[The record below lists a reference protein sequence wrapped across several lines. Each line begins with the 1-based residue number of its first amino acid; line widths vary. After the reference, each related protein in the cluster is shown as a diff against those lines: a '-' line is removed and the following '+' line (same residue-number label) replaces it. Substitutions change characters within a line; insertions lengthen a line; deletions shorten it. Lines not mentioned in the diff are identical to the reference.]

1 MLVIGLTGP
10 TGAGKGAVAEIF
22 QKHYKIPVINADQVY
37 HELITPPS
45 SCLQELVEEFG
56 KGILLPN
63 GHLDRR
69 ALGGIVFN
77 DPASRERLNVIT
89 HRYVMEEVKTQME
102 RFRLDGV
109 PVAVFD
115 APQLFEAG
123 AHRACGAV
131 ISVLADRGI
140 RLERIMMRDNITAEA
155 AMRRI
160 LAQKSDDFFKTHSDY
175 IIENNGNIELLAP
188 EVHRILVALGVM
200 NR

>member
-10 TGAGKGAVAEIF
+10 TGAGKGAVADVLAR
-22 QKHYKIPVINADQVY
+22 YGIPVINDDSVY
-37 HELITPPS
+37 HELISPPS
-45 SCLQELVEEFG
+45 SCLQELVEAFG
-56 KGILLPN
+56 KEILLPS
-63 GHLDRR
+63 GSLDRR

-77 DPASRERLNVIT
+77 DPAARERLNAIT
-89 HRYVMEEVKTQME
+89 HRYVMEEVKTRME
-102 RFRLDGV
+102 RLRREGV

-131 ISVLADRGI
+131 ISVLADRGL
-140 RLERIMMRDNITAEA
+140 RLERILARDNITAEA

-175 IIENNGNIELLAP
+175 IIENNGTVEMLAP
-188 EVHRILVALGVM
+188 QVHRILTELGVIP
-200 NR
+200 

>member
-10 TGAGKGAVAEIF
+10 TGAGKGEVASIF
-22 QKHYKIPVINADQVY
+22 ARYGIPVINADRVY
-37 HELITPPS
+37 HELIAPPS
-45 SCLQELVEEFG
+45 SCLQELAETFG
-56 KGILLPN
+56 KNILMPD
-63 GHLDRR
+63 GSLDRR

-77 DPASRERLNVIT
+77 DPAARERLNAIT

-102 RFRLDGV
+102 RFRREGI

-123 AHRACGAV
+123 AHKACGAV
-131 ISVLADRGI
+131 ISILADRQL
-140 RLERIMMRDNITAEA
+140 RLERIMARDNITAEA

-160 LAQKSDDFFKTHSDY
+160 LAQKSDEFFKTHSDY

-188 EVHRILVALGVM
+188 QIHRILKELGVIS
-200 NR
+200 R